1 MGAVFLLAIFF
12 SAASGAIQVDEA
24 GIRERAKKNILENS
38 KYQRDLPFGSEGEM
52 LREKEWKRMRE
63 FPGERERGNVSVP
76 SVGLGAFIEFLL
88 YGFLVVVVLLLV
100 FWIIR
105 MIRERNEIS
114 FSKSNSRGK
123 PKKKPRRAQAPSE
136 EEEVLVPEDW
146 LAKADALASEG
157 RYGEALH
164 LLLLGTIRSLSRSA
178 RVTTKDSLTS
188 RELLRRFTLADD
200 RMKSFRLLVLGTE
213 RYLFGGMV
221 PERGEFQS
229 YRRHATLFSG
239 KERR

>member
-1 MGAVFLLAIFF
+1 
-12 SAASGAIQVDEA
+12 
-24 GIRERAKKNILENS
+24 
-38 KYQRDLPFGSEGEM
+38 
-52 LREKEWKRMRE
+52 
-63 FPGERERGNVSVP
+63 
-76 SVGLGAFIEFLL
+76 
-88 YGFLVVVVLLLV
+88 
-100 FWIIR
+100 
-105 MIRERNEIS
+105 MI
-114 FSKSNSRGK
+114 
-123 PKKKPRRAQAPSE
+123 
-136 EEEVLVPEDW
+136 PEDW

-188 RELLRRFTLADD
+188 RELLRRFTLADEK
-200 RMKSFRLLVLGTE
+200 MKSFRFLVLGTE